1 MKYIKYS
8 QKQTFYCSIKL
19 VLIFF
24 LLLASYSLIALYT
37 GLIMPSFFILI
48 PLVLG
53 ALFIPI
59 QALLFD
65 WFQANGKSLEII
77 DNKIVYKYSPSPLF
91 SDTDEIEI
99 YNMNNIENI
108 KINFQGYTCLQS
120 IKINFKDKKNLYI
133 MGFYIK
139 NTDFKDII
147 NCFSLLS
154 DENRI

>member
-19 VLIFF
+19 VLLFF
-24 LLLASYSLIALYT
+24 LLLALYSLIALYT
-37 GLIMPSFFILI
+37 GLPIPSFFILI

-65 WFQANGKSLEII
+65 WFQANGKSLEITN
-77 DNKIVYKYSPSPLF
+77 DKIVYKYSPNPLF
-91 SDTDEIEI
+91 SDTDEIQI
-99 YNMNNIENI
+99 YDMDNLENMKVI
-108 KINFQGYTCLQS
+108 FQGYTCLQS
-120 IKINFKDKKNLYI
+120 VKITFKDKKSLYI

-139 NTDFKDII
+139 NTDFKNTVDYL
-147 NCFSLLS
+147 FKT
-154 DENRI
+154 